1 MKTDVLSQN
10 VQDSFLYLSITNTK
24 FLKSARNSIKPEYF
38 SSEITEN
45 LIKICYAYWDQFNSA
60 PDTHFHDEVV
70 RFLNNRDDKE
80 KDRYVTYLERIQ
92 VIEPPNVDYIVS
104 RISKFVQAR
113 EFESAAIQFVKLTE
127 KGDFEEAKELMQ
139 KALKAGIH
147 EEVVGLKYLDLV
159 NEPSYYRKEVREI
172 VFPTGFPIIDNVIG
186 GFRRKQFG
194 CIFAGYK
201 VGKTWGCIHFGTQA
215 LLSGCKVL
223 HISHESSMEEIEKR
237 YDMGLGGLVGTEEPR
252 EINFEKVDESGNVVE
267 RWANEVDT
275 VYNLGK
281 IQSVR
286 KNVSRFGGELIIQK
300 YPMGTCTINELDRYL
315 DYLETFENF
324 VPDVLIND
332 YVEKMNLGND
342 GEVRHRI
349 NQAYLIHK
357 RIADEMNVLVITAS
371 QVIRSAIRAPKIRKE
386 HFSEDIQKA
395 GNVDMAL
402 AVCQTD
408 DDIKMDT
415 GKIYVVANRSG
426 AEDIWC
432 QIGMNINIG
441 QFALWSRPSWQS
453 ESNVEGVEKEEVD
466 AIEEWKGKSEN

>member
-1 MKTDVLSQN
+1 MKNDVLSQN
-10 VQDSFLYLSITNTK
+10 IQDSFLYLSITNTK
-24 FLKSARNSIKPEYF
+24 FLKSARNSIRPEYF

-45 LIKICYAYWDQFNSA
+45 LVKICYIYWDQFNVA
-60 PDTHFHDEVV
+60 PDLHFNDEVV
-70 RFLNNRDDKE
+70 RFLNNKDDKE

-92 VIEPPNVDYIVS
+92 VIDPPNVDYIVS

-159 NEPSYYRKEVREI
+159 NEPSYYRKEVREV

-215 LLSGCKVL
+215 FLSGCKVL

-332 YVEKMNLGND
+332 YIEKMKLPMSDNASPRD
-342 GEVRHRI
+342 RI
-349 NQAYLIHK
+349 NQAYIDHK
-357 RIADEMNVLVITAS
+357 RIADERNIVVITAS
-371 QVIRSAIRAPKIRKE
+371 QIKVEALEKRVVRQCEAATEDTRKLGNIDIGFTFTQTRNQYAENRMQIYILVSRS
-386 HFSEDIQKA
+386 
-395 GNVDMAL
+395 
-402 AVCQTD
+402 T
-408 DDIKMDT
+408 KMYF
-415 GKIYVVANRSG
+415 GCMVSLNR
-426 AEDIWC
+426 E
-432 QIGMNINIG
+432 IG
-441 QFALWSRPSWQS
+441 QLVCDSWKLRQ
-453 ESNVEGVEKEEVD
+453 EVD
-466 AIEEWKGKSEN
+466 

>member
-1 MKTDVLSQN
+1 MKQDVLSQN
-10 VQDSFLYLSITNTK
+10 IQDSFLYLAISNTK
-24 FLKSARNSIKPEYF
+24 FLKSARNSIRPEYF

-45 LIKICYAYWDQFNSA
+45 LIKICYSYFDQFNVA
-60 PDTHFHDEVV
+60 PDDHFHDEVV
-70 RFLNNRDDKE
+70 RFLANRDDKE
-80 KDRYVTYLERIQ
+80 KDRYVQYLERIQ
-92 VIEPPNVDYIVS
+92 VIDSPNIDYIIS

-113 EFESAAIQFVKLTE
+113 EFESGAIQFVKLTE

-139 KALKAGIH
+139 KVLKAGIH
-147 EEVVGLKYLDLV
+147 EEVVGLKYLSLV
-159 NEPSYYRKEVREI
+159 DEPSYYRKEVREI

-237 YDMGLGGLVGTEEPR
+237 YDMGLGGLVGTEEAR

-281 IQSVR
+281 VQSVR

-300 YPMGTCTINELDRYL
+300 YPMGTCTMNELDRYL

-324 VPDVLIND
+324 VPDVFIND
-332 YVEKMNLGND
+332 YVEKMKLPMSDNASPRD
-342 GEVRHRI
+342 RI
-349 NQAYLIHK
+349 NQAYIDHK
-357 RIADEMNVLVITAS
+357 RIADERNIVVITAS
-371 QVIRSAIRAPKIRKE
+371 QIKVEALEKRVVRQCEAATEDTRKLGNI
-386 HFSEDIQKA
+386 DI
-395 GNVDMAL
+395 GFTFT
-402 AVCQTD
+402 QTRNQYAENR
-408 DDIKMDT
+408 MQ
-415 GKIYVVANRSG
+415 IYVLVSRSTKMYFGCMVSTNR
-426 AEDIWC
+426 E
-432 QIGMNINIG
+432 IG
-441 QFALWSRPSWQS
+441 QMVCDSWKLKQDVS
-453 ESNVEGVEKEEVD
+453 D
-466 AIEEWKGKSEN
+466 